1 MSELFDKFELDRRSR
16 WPMMMRLLGGS
27 IVLHIAMLAC
37 ALYVPAVRDALNIAS
52 TFSGNDFVDREY
64 RKTQLQDRAQ
74 ILNLP
79 KFQYPEG
86 YFYKEPLVDP
96 NAPQIITTAIPG
108 ITPPVMTPPVA
119 ITPPLIS
126 KGPRRGRQPNVPV
139 PMASPS
145 PTVDPAQAT
154 AATTEQSKTPAE
166 ADKEIDKIA
175 AANNV
180 GRPDENAINK
190 RPLKD
195 WLKNASD
202 LKAQGKLDLNK
213 PVEIVIMAEF
223 DDDGKLK
230 GTPFITQKSGD
241 PALIKLASDLIIAVI
256 DSNMMHFL
264 KDPQSKRLEA
274 RQMRITVKLDDQE
287 VVGKVESDA
296 ASPERAQ
303 QLSTTYNTMLFFG
316 QKAREGKDE
325 EVLMKGTKV
334 SAEGKQ
340 IIINFNMTRQA
351 ATEMLKKQLASET

>member
-1 MSELFDKFELDRRSR
+1 MAELFDKFELDRRSR

-27 IVLHIAMLAC
+27 IVLHIIMLAC
-37 ALYVPAVRDALNIAS
+37 AFYVPAVRDALNIAS
-52 TFSGNDFVDREY
+52 TFSGDSFVDKEY

-96 NAPQIITTAIPG
+96 NAPVIVTTAAPVV
-108 ITPPVMTPPVA
+108 TPPVV
-119 ITPPLIS
+119 ITPPLMS
-126 KGPRRGRQPNVPV
+126 KGPRGVRQPKVPV
-139 PMASPS
+139 PTASPS
-145 PTVDPAQAT
+145 PSVDPAQAT
-154 AATTEQSKTPAE
+154 AATTEQPQTPAE
-166 ADKEIDKIA
+166 ADKAIDKVA

-180 GRPDENAINK
+180 GRPDENEINK

-195 WLKNASD
+195 WLKNAND

-223 DDDGKLK
+223 DEDGKLK

-241 PALIKLASDLIIAVI
+241 PALIKLASDLVVAVI

-264 KDPQSKRLEA
+264 KDPQTKRLEA
-274 RQMRITVKLDDQE
+274 RQMRITVKLNDQE

-303 QLSTTYNTMLFFG
+303 QLSTAYNTMLFFG
-316 QKAREGKDE
+316 QKARQGKDE

-334 SAEGKQ
+334 TAEGKQ

-351 ATEMLKKQLASET
+351 ATEMLKKQLASSET